1 MVVGLLQS
9 FEQKRNHLKNRSSYL
24 TSLHIPKLCHH
35 KDFYQSKVYMKK
47 KKKNEWMYFSKQQ
60 RVKGIEYFSHLYLFF

>member
-9 FEQKRNHLKNRSSYL
+9 FEQKRNHLKDRSSYL
-24 TSLHIPKLCHH
+24 TSLHIPNLCHH

-47 KKKNEWMYFSKQQ
+47 KKK
-60 RVKGIEYFSHLYLFF
+60 RVDVLLKTTTCKGN